1 MKNIAIILALVFAA
15 STSAFAQKRSD
26 LTGPA
31 YKNYKPGKNKSEPV
45 AIYSVAKEEKLIG
58 PAYKNQKH
66 RKDTSEK
73 TYTTVAFGSEKSDLK
88 GPEYKNY
95 KPWRDNES
103 NNSSNSL
110 LAKNEE

>member
-31 YKNYKPGKNKSEPV
+31 YKNYKHGKQKSEPV
-45 AIYSVAKEEKLIG
+45 TIYSVAKEEKLTG
-58 PAYKNQKH
+58 PAYKNKKH
-66 RKDTSEK
+66 NTDASDK
-73 TYTTVAFGSEKSDLK
+73 TYTAVVFGSDKSDLK

-95 KPWRDNES
+95 KPWRDNEG
-103 NNSSNSL
+103 NDNSNSL
-110 LAKNEE
+110 IAKNEE